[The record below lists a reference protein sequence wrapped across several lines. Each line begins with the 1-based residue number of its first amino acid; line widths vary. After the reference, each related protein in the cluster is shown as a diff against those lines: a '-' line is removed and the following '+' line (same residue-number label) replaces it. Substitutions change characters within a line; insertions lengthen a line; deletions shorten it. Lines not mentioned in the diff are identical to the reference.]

1 MSNLL
6 SEDLPEVL
14 QSVRTRPLFLMRLE
28 VPPLLVVGATPNAFR
43 RIGVITGGSFEGERL
58 SGEVLN
64 GGNDWQSVRNDGCT
78 KLNVR
83 LMLRTTNSSL
93 IVMTYEAVRHGPP
106 NVMERLDKGENV
118 DPRAIIFVSIRC
130 SRQAPENMT
139 GLIASSLSAPASGA
153 PTDRCEVVIQSI
165 AVLWRQLRFGV
176 KTCPQL

>member
-64 GGNDWQSVRNDGCT
+64 GGNDWQS
-78 KLNVR
+78 
-83 LMLRTTNSSL
+83 SSANG
-93 IVMTYEAVRHGPP
+93 TAAP
-106 NVMERLDKGENV
+106 N
-118 DPRAIIFVSIRC
+118 
-130 SRQAPENMT
+130 
-139 GLIASSLSAPASGA
+139 
-153 PTDRCEVVIQSI
+153 
-165 AVLWRQLRFGV
+165 
-176 KTCPQL
+176 